1 MPWGG
6 RWPGWMTAVY
16 PALDLYASVVL
27 LIAASA
33 VIGQAVLCLCGRRAW
48 SWLAP
53 AVGLAVLVILAGG
66 AIRLPGDDLA
76 ATVLVGLAL
85 LGALVV
91 LWIRRPAAHGA
102 LRAGL
107 PIAILIVAAASIA
120 FVVAGGFG
128 AFQGKSSDLGYYL
141 YDTQWLQTHAG
152 FKPSHIVKGFPMGP
166 PALAAV
172 ASNATGGASLV
183 ATFTAFTIAVAVAS
197 ALASLA
203 VFGELGAVRRTIAA
217 FLVGLPYMGA
227 SFFVQSSFKELAVGM
242 FALAFALLLRELTAE
257 ERHRGDAV
265 AGSLTIVVPLA
276 LIAGAAVYTYSFAGL
291 YWPLGTLGVWLVGS
305 AVIARGRLKAQLRG
319 WRLQVPRTRRAK
331 ILIGVAVLAVI
342 AVAIPE
348 SNQVIEFARAR
359 GSLSALSGGAVSG
372 DLPSSPRLFT
382 ALGTWPVTDYRTAVP
397 NLWAERILVA
407 AALIVL
413 ARGLFGLWRRRE
425 LAVLSAI
432 AAAVILNVAARIG
445 SGPYVQSK
453 AIAVMAPLIML
464 AAVYGAL
471 ASPLFATRPDAGE
484 PDADARPDPPRR
496 PASAWVWAAVGAV
509 FVFGAL
515 GSTYLALAGA
525 LVNDGTQSK
534 QLESLRAR
542 VQGSTVIF
550 LGSDDYVG
558 WELRG
563 ARVFSPDRKSGV
575 GYLPPKTT
583 STWTRY
589 DFDSMNAAELNA
601 AQYVI
606 TARSPMMS
614 EPPRN
619 FKLVA
624 TTDSFQLWQRIGP
637 TLPRETFVERA
648 LPGDVLH
655 CSFPSGRRIARSGG
669 VAHVWSPGPVHGLS
683 AGWKPSSPAPASKGF
698 RRRTALVH
706 GRSLSQSLKL
716 GRGRWA
722 ISLQYHSA
730 EPVRFRGGGLDVR
743 LPPNSERLGSFWP
756 VGTIRVRKPATESFD
771 VALEP
776 LSEFR
781 NVLVGPKRLN
791 TGAVGLVAGI
801 GATPIGGRANVPLRR
816 ACGRFVDWYRRA

>member
-1 MPWGG
+1 
-6 RWPGWMTAVY
+6 MTALY
-16 PALDLYASVVL
+16 PAPDLYASVVL

-33 VIGQAVLCLCGRRAW
+33 VLGQGILCLCGRDAW

-53 AVGLAVLVILAGG
+53 AVGLAALVILAGG
-66 AIRLPGDDLA
+66 AIRLPGDDLT
-76 ATVLVGLAL
+76 ATVVIGLAV

-91 LWIRRPAAHGA
+91 LWIRRPEAHGA

-107 PIAILIVAAASIA
+107 PIAVLIVAAASIA

-152 FKPSHIVKGFPMGP
+152 FEPSHIVKGFPMGP

-172 ASNATGGASLV
+172 TSNATGGASLV
-183 ATFTAFTIAVAVAS
+183 ATFTAFTVAVAVAS

-242 FALAFALLLRELTAE
+242 FALAFALLLRELAAE
-257 ERHRGDAV
+257 ERHRDDAV
-265 AGSLTIVVPLA
+265 AGSLAIAVPLA

-291 YWPLGTLGVWLVGS
+291 YWPIGTLGVWLVGS
-305 AVIARGRLKAQLRG
+305 AVLARGRLKAQLRG
-319 WRLQVPRTRRAK
+319 WRLQVPRTRRTK
-331 ILIGVAVLAVI
+331 ILIGVAVVAAV

-359 GSLSALSGGAVSG
+359 GSLSALSGGSVSG

-397 NLWAERILVA
+397 NLWAERILIA

-432 AAAVILNVAARIG
+432 AASVILYAAARIG

-464 AAVYGAL
+464 AAVFGAL
-471 ASPLFATRPDAGE
+471 ASPLFAARRDAGE
-484 PDADARPDPPRR
+484 PDAGAIPDPPRR
-496 PASAWVWAAVGAV
+496 PASAWAWAAVGAV

-589 DFDSMNAAELNA
+589 DFDSMNAGELNA

-606 TARSPMMS
+606 AARSPMMS
-614 EPPRN
+614 ETPRN

-624 TTDSFQLWQRIGP
+624 TTDSFQLWQRIGA
-637 TLPRETFVERA
+637 TLPRQTFVEHSV
-648 LPGDVLH
+648 PGDVLH
-655 CSFPSGRRIARSGG
+655 CSLPSGRRISRSGG

-683 AGWKPSSPAPASKGF
+683 AAWKASSPAPASKGF
-698 RRRTALVH
+698 RRPTALIH

-743 LPPNSERLGSFWP
+743 LPPNAERLGAFWP
-756 VGTIRVRKPATESFD
+756 VGTITVPRPSTESFD

-776 LSEFR
+776 LSELR

-791 TGAVGLVAGI
+791 TGSAGLVAGI

-816 ACGRFVDWYRRA
+816 ACGRFVDWYRTA